1 MLVAATLAA
10 DMAGPAGIAVSGAGA
25 DATNVILNK
34 PNAYVL
40 DSTIVSARDVL
51 IGASDNSTISA
62 TVATASLAIG
72 AGGAGG
78 VGASIGASLAE
89 NLIRWTR
96 NGTASPAEVQAYVR
110 DSSIQATRD
119 LPLTPAAPGTLRPT
133 R

>member
-78 VGASIGASLAE
+78 VGASIGASLA
-89 NLIRWTR
+89 LKIVGSAM
-96 NGTASPAEVQAYVR
+96 NGDVVAGRVHANDRGSG
-110 DSSIQATRD
+110 I
-119 LPLTPAAPGTLRPT
+119 PAAHDLALSAPAHDTLVAP
-133 R
+133 